1 MGVRYET
8 RAERAIRIGQWIATA
23 LVLVVVAAGIMV
35 GLWGLGIPD
44 PSMVRP

>member
-1 MGVRYET
+1 MRYET

-23 LVLVVVAAGIMV
+23 AVFLIVAAGILA

-44 PSMVRP
+44 PSTVRP